1 MKRNTTK
8 KLLAGI
14 FATLF
19 IVSTAGAAIRG
30 DINGDGQINLQDAI
44 TALKAV
50 TEQSAGEKISLSGD
64 VNGDG
69 KIGIEEVVFV
79 LQYLGFIRTAP
90 RLDPIGDKTVD
101 EGSTLSF
108 TLSVS
113 DPDGDAMIFSASN
126 MPAWATL
133 DPGTG
138 TFSWTPSHSQSG
150 TYQIV
155 FEVKDSLGLS
165 DTQTITVTVNDQ
177 ELLFK
182 TPDYVP
188 LQVGN
193 WWDYRSDATGEIS
206 QTAVTETKAIN
217 TLETMVIA
225 YTDGSKEYYT
235 SGSNGV
241 VAYGAYV
248 ITEEYTGDVIFDQP
262 LLLLFN
268 NMSINSTING
278 STSYPLTLYVP
289 GYGYVS
295 VAVDVT
301 SKGSLLA
308 IEDVVTE
315 NKLLKDCFKGSIEF
329 VHTVRGFAEPIIS
342 GAMYY
347 WFYKDVGVVKQ
358 TVLGENFRIIT
369 SYVNGVRADY

>member
-1 MKRNTTK
+1 MKRKNIK
-8 KLLAGI
+8 HLLAGI
-14 FATLF
+14 FASLLV
-19 IVSTAGAAIRG
+19 VSSAGAAIKG
-30 DINGDGQINLQDAI
+30 DINGDGQIDLRDAI
-44 TALKAV
+44 AALKVA
-50 TEQSAGEKISLSGD
+50 TGQGAGETINLSAD

-69 KIGIEEVVFV
+69 KVGMEEVVFI

-90 RLDPIGDKTVD
+90 QINPIGDKTVD
-101 EGSTLSF
+101 EGSTLAFSI
-108 TLSVS
+108 TAT
-113 DPDGDAMIFSASN
+113 DQDGDVLTFSSSN
-126 MPAWATL
+126 LPRWATL
-133 DPGTG
+133 DPATG
-138 TFSWTPSHSQSG
+138 AFSWTPSHSQSG
-150 TYQIV
+150 THQIV
-155 FEVKDSLGLS
+155 FEVQDSLGLS

-182 TPDYVP
+182 TPDYLP

-206 QTAVTETKAIN
+206 QTAVTGTKTIN
-217 TLETMVIA
+217 SVETMVIT
-225 YTDGSKEYYT
+225 YTEGSKEYYT

-268 NMSINSTING
+268 NMPINSTING

-295 VAVDVT
+295 VTVDVT
-301 SKGSLLA
+301 SRGSLQA

-315 NKLLKDCFKGSIEF
+315 NKILKDCFKGAIEF

-342 GAMYY
+342 GTMYY

-358 TVLGENFRIIT
+358 TVLGENFTITT
-369 SYVNGVRADY
+369 SYVNGVRVDY